1 MLGLDV
7 QSLAVPDYEI
17 ISRLEKLILAQQS
30 HSMTAAAMDAT
41 LEDMSD
47 GFRVGYEDASKIL
60 IPSRPISAIRS
71 SNRPTMTSSRNVS
84 RAIRPVR
91 RSRSLSPNRRRD
103 LKAY

>member
-47 GFRVGYEDASKIL
+47 GFRAGYEDASKIL
-60 IPSRPISAIRS
+60 VPSRPLSAIRS
-71 SNRPTMTSSRNVS
+71 SSRPMMTSSRNVS
-84 RAIRPVR
+84 RVIRPVR

-103 LKAY
+103 PKAY